1 MGYNQAMPAID
12 RRHQLD
18 IENQRADLKQ
28 EMWLKQQQRMQDQ
41 YDTQKQRQAAGLYA
55 VTHQDALKGLLS
67 GETLPP
73 ELQGADPALL
83 DTLMNRV
90 SPEAQRAADLQKLLL
105 TEEIK
110 SRFKTPA
117 KPGTDVLSQFIRMY
131 GRKPTSNAELFQF
144 SQGLK
149 GKSGMSISFDENGN
163 PVITTGGASPTNLT
177 TGAKTKA
184 QKDLMASVSA
194 LDNAKNVIGNFNLDW
209 LGGWNKL
216 GADVG
221 ASVDKWLPILPDS
234 AKDYLSERSAG
245 IAGFAQQANE
255 EIHRLTGA
263 RMSEFEGERLLKG
276 IPNEDDKPVEARGKL
291 LNFYN
296 TLAMAEARHKFFV
309 AQGIPA
315 TDENFD
321 KWKDADKD
329 RTKAAILSKYGYT
342 PITFNDLDKMIGAN
356 LGGEQK
362 VGAPDAGPVAPPA
375 AGPID
380 PSSSNQSKE
389 QRMEA
394 LAKKYNL

>member
-1 MGYNQAMPAID
+1 
-12 RRHQLD
+12 
-18 IENQRADLKQ
+18 
-28 EMWLKQQQRMQDQ
+28 
-41 YDTQKQRQAAGLYA
+41 
-55 VTHQDALKGLLS
+55 
-67 GETLPP
+67 
-73 ELQGADPALL
+73 
-83 DTLMNRV
+83 
-90 SPEAQRAADLQKLLL
+90 
-105 TEEIK
+105 
-110 SRFKTPA
+110 
-117 KPGTDVLSQFIRMY
+117 
-131 GRKPTSNAELFQF
+131 
-144 SQGLK
+144 
-149 GKSGMSISFDENGN
+149 
-163 PVITTGGASPTNLT
+163 
-177 TGAKTKA
+177 
-184 QKDLMASVSA
+184 
-194 LDNAKNVIGNFNLDW
+194 
-209 LGGWNKL
+209 
-216 GADVG
+216 
-221 ASVDKWLPILPDS
+221 
-234 AKDYLSERSAG
+234 
-245 IAGFAQQANE
+245 
-255 EIHRLTGA
+255 
-263 RMSEFEGERLLKG
+263 MSEFEGERLLKG

-315 TDENFD
+315 TNENFD